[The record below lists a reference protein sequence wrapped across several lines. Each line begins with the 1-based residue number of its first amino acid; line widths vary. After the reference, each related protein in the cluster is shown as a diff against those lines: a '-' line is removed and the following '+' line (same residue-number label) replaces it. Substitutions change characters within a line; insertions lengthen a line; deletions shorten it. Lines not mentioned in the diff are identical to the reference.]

1 MKTPRSNVWL
11 LTLFAAFVAVPNVAR
26 AVEAEQNQAAVD
38 LAYEGKERFEAGD
51 YATALDRFEKAQAL
65 AGSPVFDLYI
75 ARCLKALGRWR
86 EALAAYEETEHFMV
100 DGSNVSFRQ
109 AQENASREKRELF
122 AKMPKLTLEAT
133 HANDVS
139 SIELKID
146 GETMSW
152 PVVDVPLDPGKH
164 VLSATHGGEKYDE
177 VITLA
182 AGEARVV
189 KLPFG
194 KPQERGARTPISSE
208 GTTSDERRGLSPLAW
223 TAFGIGAA
231 GLVVGATAGTWAAVN
246 MSSLNEHCRMNDC
259 PNGNPI
265 DSAHQDL
272 KNTTAA
278 LATTADIGFIVAG
291 VGVALGVTF
300 ALTLR
305 GKGSEKAAQNAALDL
320 RPAGTGLSL
329 TGSF

>member
-1 MKTPRSNVWL
+1 MKKPRSNAWL
-11 LTLFAAFVAVPNVAR
+11 LTLIAALTAVPHVAR

-65 AGSPVFDLYI
+65 AGSPVFDLYV

-109 AQENASREKRELF
+109 AQENASRERRELF
-122 AKMPKLTLEAT
+122 AKMPKLTLEASHT
-133 HANDVS
+133 SDVS

-164 VLSATHGGEKYDE
+164 VLTATLGREKYDD
-177 VITLA
+177 VITLSA
-182 AGEARVV
+182 SETRVV
-189 KLPFG
+189 ELPFG
-194 KPQERGARTPISSE
+194 KSAGQQASTPISNE
-208 GTTSDERRGLSPLAW
+208 GPTPTERRGLSPLAW

-231 GLVVGATAGTWAAVN
+231 GLVVGATTGTWAAVN
-246 MSSLNEHCRMNDC
+246 MSSLNEYCSTSPC
-259 PNGNPI
+259 PGGNPS
-265 DSAHQDL
+265 DPAYQDL

-278 LATTADIGFIVAG
+278 LATTADIAFVVAG
-291 VGVALGVTF
+291 VGAVLGVTF
-300 ALTLR
+300 ALTLKGR
-305 GKGSEKAAQNAALDL
+305 GSEKAAQSGALEL

-329 TGSF
+329 SGAF